1 MKVLLFSLVMVVMC
15 CGCSKVSERVC
26 YRKACD
32 AVRGSGELP
41 AGAVLGPIGDAK
53 MYILKDAARVDLSY
67 RADSPGGGN
76 VVGTYTVWLKRLGDR
91 WHVDRSGKAP
101 TYE

>member
-67 RADSPGGGN
+67 STESPGSEN
-76 VVGTYTVWLKRLGDR
+76 AVGSCTVWLKRLGDR
-91 WHVDRSGKAP
+91 WDVDRIYKAP
-101 TYE
+101 AY